1 MAHVLPIKK
10 PSLRERVS
18 AEEWNTRVDLAACYR
33 LVALYGMTDLV
44 YNHITA
50 RVPGSEEHVLI
61 NPYGMLYDEITA
73 SSLIKINLAGETVL
87 QPDHDYSVNAAGYV
101 IHSAVH
107 TARHDAECVIHTH
120 TRAGTAVSA
129 LADGLMPLSQ
139 TAMRFSGHLAYHE
152 YEGPAFNRGERERL
166 IADLGNKNAMILRN
180 HGLLVCAPSIPQAF
194 NLIYWLEQAC
204 KREVGNRAA
213 HYQLLQCLKRSGN
226 SKVKEVRAIQERLD
240 QIDEATTRMHEIVTV
255 ELPAGTQVGQAL
267 LCAPRLAEVCESHP
281 CGSGPDP
288 CAWRNTVDNRSARP
302 FTHGSSRIFSCAP
315 DTVMSSTPPLANSP
329 QP

>member
-1 MAHVLPIKK
+1 M
-10 PSLRERVS
+10 RESVS
-18 AEEWNTRVDLAACYR
+18 AQEWDTRVNLAACYR

-50 RVPGSEEHVLI
+50 RVPGSDAHVLI

-73 SSLIKINLAGETVL
+73 SSLIKIDLEGRTVL
-87 QPDHDYSVNAAGYV
+87 QPNHEYSVNTAGYV

-107 TARHDAECVIHTH
+107 SARHDAYCVIHTH

-139 TAMRFSGHLAYHE
+139 TAMRFADQLAYHD

-166 IADLGNKNAMILRN
+166 VADLGDRNAMILRN

-204 KREVGNRAA
+204 RIQIDILSCGRPLKLPASDVVEGTSEALSGAEITLDNESRTNPHVAPAA
-213 HYQLLQCLKRSGN
+213 QKGQPTGYGLLEWPALR
-226 SKVKEVRAIQERLD
+226 RRLD
-240 QIDEATTRMHEIVTV
+240 
-255 ELPAGTQVGQAL
+255 
-267 LCAPRLAEVCESHP
+267 RL
-281 CGSGPDP
+281 D
-288 CAWRNTVDNRSARP
+288 RSYA
-302 FTHGSSRIFSCAP
+302 
-315 DTVMSSTPPLANSP
+315 D
-329 QP
+329 